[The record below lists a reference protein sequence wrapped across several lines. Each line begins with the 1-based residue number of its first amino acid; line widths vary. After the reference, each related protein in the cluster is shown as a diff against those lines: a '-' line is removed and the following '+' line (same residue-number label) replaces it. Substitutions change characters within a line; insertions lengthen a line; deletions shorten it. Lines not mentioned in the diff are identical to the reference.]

1 MVQKINFRFN
11 GTQAQFYS
19 TRSYIITLVE
29 QNLDLFKKF
38 GTTEDQLNEAKK
50 CLQKYDTATP
60 DMAMRLNQANIS
72 VNKNKLVENLKNELR
87 YVNAFL
93 KVNLTLSPQNDF
105 YVLNIK
111 ELSRLRSKE
120 ISNNTKKLMQSIEN
134 YNNSIENYELIQDNI
149 NTINDL
155 YKQIAEESLND
166 IDLKINF
173 ESVKNRIF
181 HPKLNV
187 ANIENFKNS
196 WLLSFSNLSNYAELE
211 IIVKSLFLLR
221 KAKPYWE
228 KIKSNSIVSEKE
240 FLEQL
245 SLKIAEKISNSEITP
260 ENHILYMYK
269 QILES

>member
-19 TRSYIITLVE
+19 TSSYIITLVE

-149 NTINDL
+149 STINDL
-155 YKQIAEESLND
+155 YKQIRD
-166 IDLKINF
+166 IDDKHTDSQHNRKIQTNHRNNLASELFNYIYKFSTIGKALF
-173 ESVKNRIF
+173 ENVDKAMAQRFNLYKNTT
-181 HPKLNV
+181 
-187 ANIENFKNS
+187 KNTEPQTI
-196 WLLSFSNLSNYAELE
+196 NE
-211 IIVKSLFLLR
+211 
-221 KAKPYWE
+221 E
-228 KIKSNSIVSEKE
+228 KTQS
-240 FLEQL
+240 
-245 SLKIAEKISNSEITP
+245 
-260 ENHILYMYK
+260 
-269 QILES
+269 